1 MKFFRIGLAKW
12 GALDY
17 RFQKLMSKRQPS
29 TLMGTG
35 VTRFAVAWMMV
46 SFVGALS
53 VVDSLAKD
61 AQTIAIEKI
70 TTQKYGAK
78 PFTVKAAS
86 TSKLP
91 VSLFVNGSAVI
102 KGGLLTIKG
111 AGTVRIFALQAG
123 DEQFKAAAPAVTSFL
138 VEKAEL
144 TVKAEDKTMDEGG
157 KEPELTLVYKGFVNG
172 DTEKTLESPAKAKIV
187 ETGKGFRKK
196 KQIVPSG
203 AKSANYSFKYVTG
216 DLKVTRK
223 KKGLF
228 GRK

>member
-1 MKFFRIGLAKW
+1 MSNRQQRIFIWTVKTPYPATWIIVFLIGI
-12 GALDY
+12 
-17 RFQKLMSKRQPS
+17 F
-29 TLMGTG
+29 
-35 VTRFAVAWMMV
+35 
-46 SFVGALS
+46 LS
-53 VVDSLAKD
+53 VEGFAKEN
-61 AQTIAIEKI
+61 QSITIQKI
-70 TTQKYGAK
+70 SAQKYGAK
-78 PFTVKAAS
+78 PFTVKASA

-91 VSLFVNGSAVI
+91 VSLFVNGPAVI
-102 KGGLLTIKG
+102 NKTGQVTIKG

-123 DEQFKAAAPAVTSFL
+123 GEQFKAAAPAVTSFL

-172 DTEKTLESPAKAKIV
+172 DTEKTLESTAKAKIV

-203 AKSANYSFKYVTG
+203 AKSANYSFKYITG
-216 DLKVTRK
+216 DLKVARK

>member
-1 MKFFRIGLAKW
+1 
-12 GALDY
+12 
-17 RFQKLMSKRQPS
+17 MSKRQPS

-35 VTRFAVAWMMV
+35 TTRFAVAWMMV

-78 PFTVKAAS
+78 PFAVKAAS

-91 VSLFVNGSAVI
+91 VSLFVNGPAVI

-123 DEQFKAAAPAVTSFL
+123 DEQFKAAAPAMTSFL

-144 TVKAEDKTMDEGG
+144 TVKAEDKTMGEGG
-157 KEPELTLVYKGFVNG
+157 KEPELTLVYKGFANG

>member
-1 MKFFRIGLAKW
+1 MSNRQ
-12 GALDY
+12 
-17 RFQKLMSKRQPS
+17 QKILMWTGKTPCVA
-29 TLMGTG
+29 TWVIIFLMGI
-35 VTRFAVAWMMV
+35 F
-46 SFVGALS
+46 LS
-53 VVDSLAKD
+53 VEGFAKET
-61 AQTIAIEKI
+61 QVIAIQKI
-70 TTQKYGAK
+70 TTQKYGAN
-78 PFTVKAAS
+78 PLSVKAAS

-91 VSLFVNGSAVI
+91 VSLFVNGPAVI

-123 DEQFKAAAPAVTSFL
+123 DEQFKAAAPAMTSFL
-138 VEKAEL
+138 VEKVEL

-187 ETGKGFRKK
+187 ESGKGFRKK

-203 AKSANYSFKYVTG
+203 AKSANYSFRYVTG

>member
-1 MKFFRIGLAKW
+1 
-12 GALDY
+12 
-17 RFQKLMSKRQPS
+17 MSKRQPS

-35 VTRFAVAWMMV
+35 TTRFAVAWMMV

-61 AQTIAIEKI
+61 AQTIAIEQI

-91 VSLFVNGSAVI
+91 VSLFVNGPAVI

-123 DEQFKAAAPAVTSFL
+123 DEQFKAAAPAMTSFL

-157 KEPELTLVYKGFVNG
+157 QEPELTLVYKGFVNG

-216 DLKVTRK
+216 DLKVARK

>member
-1 MKFFRIGLAKW
+1 M

-17 RFQKLMSKRQPS
+17 SFRKLMSERQPS

-35 VTRFAVAWMMV
+35 TTRFAVAWMMV

-61 AQTIAIEKI
+61 AQTIAIEKV

-78 PFTVKAAS
+78 PFTLKAAS

-91 VSLFVNGSAVI
+91 VSLFVNGPAVI

-111 AGTVRIFALQAG
+111 AGSVRIFALQAG
-123 DEQFKAAAPAVTSFL
+123 NEQFKAAAPAMTSFL

-144 TVKAEDKTMDEGG
+144 IVKAEDKTMDEGG

-172 DTEKTLESPAKAKIV
+172 DTEKTLESPAKANIV
-187 ETGKGFRKK
+187 ESGKGFRKK
-196 KQIVPSG
+196 KKIVPSG
-203 AKSANYSFKYVTG
+203 AKSANYSFRYVTG
-216 DLKVTRK
+216 DLKFTRK

>member
-1 MKFFRIGLAKW
+1 
-12 GALDY
+12 
-17 RFQKLMSKRQPS
+17 MSKRQPS

-35 VTRFAVAWMMV
+35 TTRFAVAWMMV

-123 DEQFKAAAPAVTSFL
+123 DEQFKAAAPAMTSFL

-172 DTEKTLESPAKAKIV
+172 DTEKTLESTAKAKIV

>member
-1 MKFFRIGLAKW
+1 
-12 GALDY
+12 
-17 RFQKLMSKRQPS
+17 MSERQPS
-29 TLMGTG
+29 ALMGTG
-35 VTRFAVAWMMV
+35 TTRCAVTWVV
-46 SFVGALS
+46 SLFVVVLS
-53 VVDSLAKD
+53 TAGVLGKENQSI
-61 AQTIAIEKI
+61 TIQKI
-70 TTQKYGAK
+70 SAQKYGAK
-78 PFTVKAAS
+78 PLSVKAAS

-91 VSLFVNGSAVI
+91 VSLFVNGPAVI

-111 AGTVRIFALQAG
+111 AGTVRIFAIQAG
-123 DEQFKAAAPAVTSFL
+123 DEQFKPAQPVVESFL

-144 TVKAEDKTMDEGG
+144 TIKAEDKTMDEGG
-157 KEPELTLVYKGFVNG
+157 KEPELTLVYNGFVNG
-172 DTEKTLESPAKAKIV
+172 DTEKTLESLAKAKIV

-203 AKSANYSFKYVTG
+203 AKSANYSFKYITG

>member
-1 MKFFRIGLAKW
+1 MSNRQQRIFMW
-12 GALDY
+12 
-17 RFQKLMSKRQPS
+17 
-29 TLMGTG
+29 TG
-35 VTRFAVAWMMV
+35 KTPYPATWIIVFLIGI
-46 SFVGALS
+46 FLS
-53 VVDSLAKD
+53 VEGFAKENQ
-61 AQTIAIEKI
+61 AIAIQKI
-70 TTQKYGAK
+70 ATQKYGAE
-78 PFTVKAAS
+78 PLSVKAAS

-91 VSLFVNGSAVI
+91 VSLFVNGPAVI

-123 DEQFKAAAPAVTSFL
+123 DEQFKAAAPAMTSFL

-172 DTEKTLESPAKAKIV
+172 DTEKNLESPAKAKIV
-187 ETGKGFRKK
+187 ETEKGFRKK

-223 KKGLF
+223 KKGIF

>member
-1 MKFFRIGLAKW
+1 
-12 GALDY
+12 
-17 RFQKLMSKRQPS
+17 
-29 TLMGTG
+29 MGTG
-35 VTRFAVAWMMV
+35 TTRFAVAWMIV

-78 PFTVKAAS
+78 PFAVKAAS

-91 VSLFVNGSAVI
+91 VSLFVNGPAVI

-123 DEQFKAAAPAVTSFL
+123 DEQFKAAAPAMTSFL

-187 ETGKGFRKK
+187 ESGKGFRKK

>member
-1 MKFFRIGLAKW
+1 MWTGKTPYPATWIIVFLIGI
-12 GALDY
+12 
-17 RFQKLMSKRQPS
+17 F
-29 TLMGTG
+29 
-35 VTRFAVAWMMV
+35 
-46 SFVGALS
+46 LS
-53 VVDSLAKD
+53 VEGFAKENQ
-61 AQTIAIEKI
+61 AIAIQKI
-70 TTQKYGAK
+70 TTQKYGAE
-78 PFTVKAAS
+78 PLSVKAAS

-91 VSLFVNGSAVI
+91 VSLFVNGPAVI
-102 KGGLLTIKG
+102 KGGVLTIKG

-123 DEQFKAAAPAVTSFL
+123 DEQFKAAAPAMTSFL

-187 ETGKGFRKK
+187 ESGKGFRKK

-203 AKSANYSFKYVTG
+203 AKSANYSFRYVTG

>member
-1 MKFFRIGLAKW
+1 MW
-12 GALDY
+12 T
-17 RFQKLMSKRQPS
+17 SKTS
-29 TLMGTG
+29 YAATWIILFLMGIFLSIEG
-35 VTRFAVAWMMV
+35 FAKENQA
-46 SFVGALS
+46 
-53 VVDSLAKD
+53 
-61 AQTIAIEKI
+61 IAIQKI
-70 TTQKYGAK
+70 ATQKYGAE
-78 PFTVKAAS
+78 PLSVKAAS

-91 VSLFVNGSAVI
+91 VSLFVNGPAVI
-102 KGGLLTIKG
+102 KGGVLAIKG
-111 AGTVRIFALQAG
+111 AGTVRIFAIQAG
-123 DEQFKAAAPAVTSFL
+123 DEQFKPAQPVVESFL

-157 KEPELTLVYKGFVNG
+157 KEPEFTLVYKGFVNG
-172 DTEKTLESPAKAKIV
+172 DTEKNLESPAKAKIV

-203 AKSANYSFKYVTG
+203 AKSANYSFKYITG

>member
-1 MKFFRIGLAKW
+1 
-12 GALDY
+12 
-17 RFQKLMSKRQPS
+17 
-29 TLMGTG
+29 MGTG
-35 VTRFAVAWMMV
+35 TTRFAVAWMIV

-78 PFTVKAAS
+78 PFAVKAAS

-91 VSLFVNGSAVI
+91 VSLFVNGPAVI

-123 DEQFKAAAPAVTSFL
+123 DEQFKAAAPAMTSFL

-187 ETGKGFRKK
+187 ESGKGFRKK

-203 AKSANYSFKYVTG
+203 AKSANYSFRYVTG
-216 DLKVTRK
+216 DLKFTRK

>member
-1 MKFFRIGLAKW
+1 
-12 GALDY
+12 
-17 RFQKLMSKRQPS
+17 MSKRQHS

-35 VTRFAVAWMMV
+35 TTRFAVAWMIL

-78 PFTVKAAS
+78 PFAVKAAS

-91 VSLFVNGSAVI
+91 VSLFVNGPAVI

-123 DEQFKAAAPAVTSFL
+123 DEQFKAAAPAMTSFL

-144 TVKAEDKTMDEGG
+144 TVKAEGKTMDEGG

-196 KQIVPSG
+196 KQIVPSL
-203 AKSANYSFKYVTG
+203 S
-216 DLKVTRK
+216 LIHI
-223 KKGLF
+223 
-228 GRK
+228 

>member
-1 MKFFRIGLAKW
+1 MWTGKTPYPATWIIVFLIGI
-12 GALDY
+12 
-17 RFQKLMSKRQPS
+17 F
-29 TLMGTG
+29 
-35 VTRFAVAWMMV
+35 
-46 SFVGALS
+46 LS
-53 VVDSLAKD
+53 VEGFAKENQ
-61 AQTIAIEKI
+61 AIAIQKI
-70 TTQKYGAK
+70 TTQKYGAE
-78 PFTVKAAS
+78 PLSVKAAS

-91 VSLFVNGSAVI
+91 VSLFVNGPAVI

-123 DEQFKAAAPAVTSFL
+123 DEQFKAAAPAMTSFL

-187 ETGKGFRKK
+187 ESGKGFRKK

-203 AKSANYSFKYVTG
+203 AKSANYSFRYVTG

>member
-1 MKFFRIGLAKW
+1 
-12 GALDY
+12 
-17 RFQKLMSKRQPS
+17 
-29 TLMGTG
+29 MGTG
-35 VTRFAVAWMMV
+35 TTRFAVAWMMV

-91 VSLFVNGSAVI
+91 VSLFVNGPAVI

-123 DEQFKAAAPAVTSFL
+123 DEQFKAAAPAMTSFL

-203 AKSANYSFKYVTG
+203 AKSANYSFRYVTG

>member
-1 MKFFRIGLAKW
+1 MSNRQQRIFMW
-12 GALDY
+12 
-17 RFQKLMSKRQPS
+17 
-29 TLMGTG
+29 TG
-35 VTRFAVAWMMV
+35 KTPYPATWIIVFLIGI
-46 SFVGALS
+46 FLS
-53 VVDSLAKD
+53 VEGFAKENQ
-61 AQTIAIEKI
+61 AIAIQKI
-70 TTQKYGAK
+70 TTQKYGAE
-78 PFTVKAAS
+78 PLSVKAAS

-91 VSLFVNGSAVI
+91 VSLFVNGPAVI

-123 DEQFKAAAPAVTSFL
+123 DEQFKAAAPAITSFL

-187 ETGKGFRKK
+187 ESGKGFRKK

-203 AKSANYSFKYVTG
+203 AKSANYSFRYVTG

>member
-1 MKFFRIGLAKW
+1 MWTGKAPYTATWIIVFLIGI
-12 GALDY
+12 
-17 RFQKLMSKRQPS
+17 F
-29 TLMGTG
+29 
-35 VTRFAVAWMMV
+35 
-46 SFVGALS
+46 LS
-53 VVDSLAKD
+53 VEGFAKEN
-61 AQTIAIEKI
+61 QSITIQKI
-70 TTQKYGAK
+70 SAQKYGAK
-78 PFTVKAAS
+78 PFTVKASA

-91 VSLFVNGSAVI
+91 VSLFVNGPAVI
-102 KGGLLTIKG
+102 KGGVLTIKG

-123 DEQFKAAAPAVTSFL
+123 DEQFKAAAPAMTSFL

-157 KEPELTLVYKGFVNG
+157 KEPEFTLVYKGFVNG
-172 DTEKTLESPAKAKIV
+172 DTEKNLESPAKAKIV

-203 AKSANYSFKYVTG
+203 AKSANYNFKYVTG
-216 DLKVTRK
+216 DLKVARN

>member
-1 MKFFRIGLAKW
+1 
-12 GALDY
+12 
-17 RFQKLMSKRQPS
+17 MSERQPS

-35 VTRFAVAWMMV
+35 TTRFAVAWMMV

-123 DEQFKAAAPAVTSFL
+123 DEQFKAAAPAMTSFL

>member
-1 MKFFRIGLAKW
+1 
-12 GALDY
+12 
-17 RFQKLMSKRQPS
+17 
-29 TLMGTG
+29 MGTG
-35 VTRFAVAWMMV
+35 TTRFAVAWMMV

-91 VSLFVNGSAVI
+91 VSLFVNGPAVI

-123 DEQFKAAAPAVTSFL
+123 DEQFKAAAPAMTSFL

>member
-1 MKFFRIGLAKW
+1 
-12 GALDY
+12 
-17 RFQKLMSKRQPS
+17 
-29 TLMGTG
+29 MGTG
-35 VTRFAVAWMMV
+35 TTRFAVAWMMV

-78 PFTVKAAS
+78 PFTLKAAS

-91 VSLFVNGSAVI
+91 VSLFVNGPAVI

-123 DEQFKAAAPAVTSFL
+123 DEQFKAAAPAMTSFL

-216 DLKVTRK
+216 DLKVARK

>member
-1 MKFFRIGLAKW
+1 
-12 GALDY
+12 
-17 RFQKLMSKRQPS
+17 MSKRQPS

-35 VTRFAVAWMMV
+35 TTRFAVAWMMV

-91 VSLFVNGSAVI
+91 VSLFVNGPAVI

-123 DEQFKAAAPAVTSFL
+123 DEQFKAAAPAMTSFL

>member
-1 MKFFRIGLAKW
+1 
-12 GALDY
+12 
-17 RFQKLMSKRQPS
+17 MSKRQQKILMS
-29 TLMGTG
+29 TGKTPCAATWVIIFLTG
-35 VTRFAVAWMMV
+35 IF
-46 SFVGALS
+46 LS
-53 VVDSLAKD
+53 VEGFAKET
-61 AQTIAIEKI
+61 QVIAIQKI

-78 PFTVKAAS
+78 PLSVKAAS

-91 VSLFVNGSAVI
+91 VSLFVNGPAVI

-123 DEQFKAAAPAVTSFL
+123 DEQFKAAAPAMTSFL

-144 TVKAEDKTMDEGG
+144 IVKAEDKTMDEGG

-187 ETGKGFRKK
+187 ESGKGFRKK

-203 AKSANYSFKYVTG
+203 AKSANYSFRYVTG
-216 DLKVTRK
+216 DLKITRK

>member
-91 VSLFVNGSAVI
+91 VSLFVNGPAVI

-203 AKSANYSFKYVTG
+203 AKSANYSFRYVTG

>member
-1 MKFFRIGLAKW
+1 
-12 GALDY
+12 
-17 RFQKLMSKRQPS
+17 MSERQHS

-35 VTRFAVAWMMV
+35 TTRFAVAWMMV

-78 PFTVKAAS
+78 PFAVKAAS

-91 VSLFVNGSAVI
+91 VSLFVNGPAVI

-123 DEQFKAAAPAVTSFL
+123 DEQFKAAAPAMTSFL

>member
-1 MKFFRIGLAKW
+1 
-12 GALDY
+12 
-17 RFQKLMSKRQPS
+17 MSERQPS

-35 VTRFAVAWMMV
+35 TTRFAVAWMMV

-78 PFTVKAAS
+78 PFAVKAAS

-91 VSLFVNGSAVI
+91 VSLFVNGPAVI

-123 DEQFKAAAPAVTSFL
+123 DEQFKAAAPAMTSFL

-187 ETGKGFRKK
+187 ESGKGFRKK

-203 AKSANYSFKYVTG
+203 AKSANYSFRYVTG
-216 DLKVTRK
+216 DLKFTRK

>member
-1 MKFFRIGLAKW
+1 MSNRQQRIFMWTGKTPYLATW
-12 GALDY
+12 IIVFLIGI
-17 RFQKLMSKRQPS
+17 F
-29 TLMGTG
+29 
-35 VTRFAVAWMMV
+35 
-46 SFVGALS
+46 LS
-53 VVDSLAKD
+53 VEGFAKENQ
-61 AQTIAIEKI
+61 AIAIQKI

-78 PFTVKAAS
+78 PLFVKAAS

-91 VSLFVNGSAVI
+91 VSLFVNGPAVI
-102 KGGLLTIKG
+102 KGRVLTIKG

-123 DEQFKAAAPAVTSFL
+123 DEQFKAAAPAMTSFL

-157 KEPELTLVYKGFVNG
+157 KEPEFTLVYKGFVNG
-172 DTEKTLESPAKAKIV
+172 DTEKNLESPAKAKIV
-187 ETGKGFRKK
+187 ETGKGFTKK

-223 KKGLF
+223 KKGIF

>member
-1 MKFFRIGLAKW
+1 MSNRQ
-12 GALDY
+12 
-17 RFQKLMSKRQPS
+17 QKILMWTGKTPCVA
-29 TLMGTG
+29 TWVIIFLMGI
-35 VTRFAVAWMMV
+35 F
-46 SFVGALS
+46 LS
-53 VVDSLAKD
+53 VEGFAKET
-61 AQTIAIEKI
+61 QVIAIQKI
-70 TTQKYGAK
+70 TTQKYGAN
-78 PFTVKAAS
+78 PLSVKAAS

-91 VSLFVNGSAVI
+91 VSLFVNGPAVI

-123 DEQFKAAAPAVTSFL
+123 DEQFKAAAPAMTSFL

-157 KEPELTLVYKGFVNG
+157 KQPELTLVYKGFVNG

-187 ETGKGFRKK
+187 ESGKGFRKK

-203 AKSANYSFKYVTG
+203 AKSANYSFRYVTG

>member
-1 MKFFRIGLAKW
+1 
-12 GALDY
+12 
-17 RFQKLMSKRQPS
+17 MSKRQQKILMS
-29 TLMGTG
+29 TGKMPCAATWVIIFLMGI
-35 VTRFAVAWMMV
+35 F
-46 SFVGALS
+46 LS
-53 VVDSLAKD
+53 VEGFAKET
-61 AQTIAIEKI
+61 QVIAIQKI
-70 TTQKYGAK
+70 TAQKYGAK
-78 PFTVKAAS
+78 PLSVKAAS

-91 VSLFVNGSAVI
+91 VSLFVNGPAVI
-102 KGGLLTIKG
+102 KGRVLTIKG
-111 AGTVRIFALQAG
+111 AGTVRIFAIQAG
-123 DEQFKAAAPAVTSFL
+123 DEHFKPAQPVVESFF

-172 DTEKTLESPAKAKIV
+172 DTEKTLEIPAKAKIV
-187 ETGKGFRKK
+187 ESGKGFRKK

-203 AKSANYSFKYVTG
+203 AKSANYSFRYVTG

>member
-1 MKFFRIGLAKW
+1 
-12 GALDY
+12 
-17 RFQKLMSKRQPS
+17 MSKRQHS

-35 VTRFAVAWMMV
+35 TTRFAVAWMIL
-46 SFVGALS
+46 SFFGALS

-78 PFTVKAAS
+78 PFAVKAAS

-91 VSLFVNGSAVI
+91 VSLFVNGPAVI

-123 DEQFKAAAPAVTSFL
+123 DEQFKAAAPAMTSFL

-187 ETGKGFRKK
+187 ESGKGFRKK

-203 AKSANYSFKYVTG
+203 AKSANYSFRYVTG
-216 DLKVTRK
+216 DLKFTRK

>member
-1 MKFFRIGLAKW
+1 MK
-12 GALDY
+12 
-17 RFQKLMSKRQPS
+17 
-29 TLMGTG
+29 
-35 VTRFAVAWMMV
+35 AV
-46 SFVGALS
+46 SS
-53 VVDSLAKD
+53 
-61 AQTIAIEKI
+61 
-70 TTQKYGAK
+70 
-78 PFTVKAAS
+78 
-86 TSKLP
+86 SKLP
-91 VSLFVNGSAVI
+91 VSLFVKGPAVI
-102 KGGLLTIKG
+102 NKAGSVTIKG
-111 AGTVRIFALQAG
+111 AGTVRIFALQTG
-123 DEQFKAAAPAVTSFL
+123 NDQFEAAEPAMVSFS
-138 VEKAEL
+138 VEKAPL

>member
-1 MKFFRIGLAKW
+1 
-12 GALDY
+12 
-17 RFQKLMSKRQPS
+17 MSKRQQKILMWTGKTPCAA
-29 TLMGTG
+29 TWVIIFLMGI
-35 VTRFAVAWMMV
+35 F
-46 SFVGALS
+46 LS
-53 VVDSLAKD
+53 VEGFAKET
-61 AQTIAIEKI
+61 QVIAIQKI

-78 PFTVKAAS
+78 PLSVKAAS

-91 VSLFVNGSAVI
+91 VSLFVNGPAVI

-123 DEQFKAAAPAVTSFL
+123 DEQFKAAAPAMTSFL

-144 TVKAEDKTMDEGG
+144 IVKAEDKTMDEGG

-187 ETGKGFRKK
+187 ESGKGFRKK

-203 AKSANYSFKYVTG
+203 AKSANYSFRYVTG

>member
-1 MKFFRIGLAKW
+1 MWTGKTPYLATWIIVFLIGI
-12 GALDY
+12 
-17 RFQKLMSKRQPS
+17 F
-29 TLMGTG
+29 
-35 VTRFAVAWMMV
+35 
-46 SFVGALS
+46 LS
-53 VVDSLAKD
+53 VEGFAKENQ
-61 AQTIAIEKI
+61 AIAIQKI
-70 TTQKYGAK
+70 TTQKYGAE
-78 PFTVKAAS
+78 PLSVKAAS

-91 VSLFVNGSAVI
+91 VSLFVNGPAVI

-123 DEQFKAAAPAVTSFL
+123 DEQFKAAAPAITSFL

-187 ETGKGFRKK
+187 ESGKGFRKK

-203 AKSANYSFKYVTG
+203 AKSANYSFRYVTG